1 MSGRILGLDPGERR
15 IGVAV
20 ADPTGTIASPDRYID
35 RTEVDAASAIR
46 DLCQELD
53 VSLVVIGLP
62 LNLDGREGSS
72 AHSARELGELVEQA
86 TGIEVVFQDERF
98 TSKTAEAALISGG
111 VRRKKRKETR
121 DQVAAAVMLQSYLDR
136 RRNDAGSGSEGEP
149 LS

>member
-1 MSGRILGLDPGERR
+1 MKERILGLDPGERR

-35 RTEVDAASAIR
+35 RTKLDVGSAIA
-46 DLCQELD
+46 DLCHEFD

-72 AHSARELGELVEQA
+72 AHSARELGELVEEA

-98 TSKTAEAALISGG
+98 TSKTAEDALISGG
-111 VRRKKRKETR
+111 MRRKKRRETR
-121 DQVAAAVMLQSYLDR
+121 DQVAAAVMLQNYLDR
-136 RRNDAGSGSEGEP
+136 RRNDAGPGYDGEP
-149 LS
+149 VS